1 MVQSHPSQSCF
12 VSFTT
17 GSTVSVGSKQCRA
30 CIMQQKNHDKQNSD
44 PCVYLN
50 IYVILKT
57 TDCGV
62 ISASEPRRWKTLN
75 NSEFYQQV
83 LSVHEWSH
91 SQAWMGLC
99 VTLVRNEASLK
110 IQVNSP
116 MRLGLKIRHG
126 DKQTWPRY
134 EPVLQIPCRTI
145 VCTGTVE
152 RQARGQ
158 KTLCLSHA
166 QALMPCPWLFPPHCF

>member
-1 MVQSHPSQSCF
+1 MHQKTYH
-12 VSFTT
+12 
-17 GSTVSVGSKQCRA
+17 KQKSNPW
-30 CIMQQKNHDKQNSD
+30 I
-44 PCVYLN
+44 YLN

-57 TDCGV
+57 TDSGV

-75 NSEFYQQV
+75 NYEFYQQV

-99 VTLVRNEASLK
+99 VTLVRSEASLK

-116 MRLGLKIRHG
+116 MRLSLKIRHG

-134 EPVLQIPCRTI
+134 EPVLQIPCRMI
-145 VCTGTVE
+145 VCTGTIE
-152 RQARGQ
+152 RTSQRLKNSLFISCRSLDESSLAVPNSP
-158 KTLCLSHA
+158 LSGNRPFTDRTFTNDLITVLA
-166 QALMPCPWLFPPHCF
+166 